1 MALYSEKTYAELLS
15 QTPLVI
21 TATFEDDSTKTKR
34 YVIAPIAD
42 FKRVYGDWLE
52 RLTELEVEVEL
63 TSSDGQEARDEAET
77 RYLEQLAVQPQL
89 YTIRE
94 ET

>member
-1 MALYSEKTYAELLS
+1 MALYSEKTYAKLLS

-34 YVIAPIAD
+34 YVIAPIAG
-42 FKRVYGDWLE
+42 FERVYGDWLE
-52 RLTELEVEVEL
+52 RLTELEVKMEL
-63 TSSDGQEARDEAET
+63 GSDDDQVARDEAET
-77 RYLEQLAVQPQL
+77 RYLEQLSAQPQL

-94 ET
+94 KA